1 MAKKFVMA
9 LGVIFVVIGLLGFVN
24 DPVLGLFE
32 VDVVHNLVHLVSGI
46 LAFLF
51 AAKGEMMAKKFARIF
66 GVVYGL
72 VAVLGLVLPGETLL
86 GLLEVNFADDLLHV
100 AIAAL
105 FLYVGFGVKSG
116 MVDKGIGMEEKE
128 GMM

>member
-46 LAFLF
+46 LAFRF